1 MSIIFY
7 IKMVNLY
14 FLIKFIYV
22 AISLYKKQINTSKNL
37 SLISYLDCLY
47 LLINLFILVLNFIIV
62 EKSKE
67 QKLKI

>member
-1 MSIIFY
+1 
-7 IKMVNLY
+7 MVNLY